1 MCGIFGL
8 VSAAGCGI
16 DPALLWSGTHR
27 VRHRGPNDW
36 GFVSLAPAR
45 GEMPASR
52 PWRLWEERERA
63 RNYRV
68 GLGSRRLSILDLSEA
83 GRQPMNLPGTDLWVV
98 FNGEIYNY
106 LELRSELAPDRLLS
120 TGTDTEVLLAA
131 YERWGVDCLRRF
143 NGMFAFAVWDGS
155 RRRLFLARDRFGEKP
170 LYYLRDRGR
179 FVFASELKQFLE
191 DHEFDREMDRSALA
205 DFLLSSFQD
214 HDERTFFR
222 QVKQLLPAH
231 WMEFDVDT
239 GMLNGPHRYWMP
251 EIASDLDTSH
261 DRAFEEKVRFLLEN
275 SIRLRLRSD
284 VRMGVCLSG
293 GLDSTTICSLAASQ
307 VQDPASLSAYTM
319 AFPGHPEDESKLA
332 ARAANRSRVRHVEGV
347 LDAPSVWEQLHEFV
361 YFQDGPTRG
370 VSNLASWQIFKT
382 ARADG
387 AIVLLNGQGGDEL
400 LAGYDK
406 FYFFWLQIL
415 LGRGHWLHFATTSAN
430 YLHQN
435 GLSKWNYADGRRY
448 FPAFLRKKTVGMWQV
463 GLPAFRKDAS
473 TNIDISSGA
482 SLNQRLWKDLSQLS
496 LPCLLHWEDRN
507 SMAAGTEAR
516 LPFLDHRLAEAVLA
530 TSAYTKL
537 KNGFTKHSLR
547 RAMAELLPAEVCW
560 AKKKRGFDTPAK
572 GWFKT
577 DLAPE
582 MKGLFS
588 KRDAHLSEFLDMRQ
602 VLYQYE
608 AFQQGEM
615 GCLTEYDLFRLVGTE
630 IWLQQTKSPLRFP
643 ELAPAYS

>member
-1 MCGIFGL
+1 
-8 VSAAGCGI
+8 
-16 DPALLWSGTHR
+16 
-27 VRHRGPNDW
+27 
-36 GFVSLAPAR
+36 
-45 GEMPASR
+45 
-52 PWRLWEERERA
+52 
-63 RNYRV
+63 V

-83 GRQPMNLPGTDLWVV
+83 GRQPMNLPGADLWIV

-106 LELRSELAPDRLLS
+106 LELRSELASDRRLS

-131 YERWGVDCLRRF
+131 YEKWGVDCLKRF
-143 NGMFAFAVWDGS
+143 NGMFAFAIWDGP

-170 LYYLRDRGR
+170 LYYLHDRGR

-191 DHEFDREMDRSALA
+191 DHDFDREIDRSALA
-205 DFLLSSFQD
+205 DFLLSSVQD

-222 QVKQLLPAH
+222 KVKQLPPAH
-231 WMEFDVDT
+231 WMELDVES
-239 GMLNGPHRYWMP
+239 GELSGPHRYWMP
-251 EIASDLDTSH
+251 HIADDLDASG
-261 DRAFEEKVRFLLEN
+261 DREFEEKLRFLLED

-284 VRMGVCLSG
+284 VRVGVCLSG
-293 GLDSTTICSLAASQ
+293 GLDSTTICSLAAFQ
-307 VQDPASLSAYTM
+307 VQDPVSLSAYTM
-319 AFPGHPEDESKLA
+319 AFPGHPQDEAKLA
-332 ARAANRSRVRHVEGV
+332 ACAANRSRVRHVQGA
-347 LDAPSVWEQLHEFV
+347 LDASSVWEQLQEFV

-415 LGRGHWLHFATTSAN
+415 LARGRWLRFAAAAAG

-448 FPAFLRKKTVGMWQV
+448 FPVFLRKKAVGTWQL
-463 GLPAFRKDAS
+463 GLPEFRNDAAAE
-473 TNIDISSGA
+473 IDIGSGA
-482 SLNQRLWKDLSQLS
+482 SLNERLWKDLTQFS

-530 TSAYTKL
+530 TSAQTKL
-537 KNGFTKHSLR
+537 RNGYAKHSLR
-547 RAMAELLPAEVCW
+547 RAMADLLPAEVCW

-572 GWFKT
+572 RWFET
-577 DLAPE
+577 DLAPQ
-582 MKGLFS
+582 MKSLFS
-588 KRDAHLSEFLDMRQ
+588 KRDARLSEFLDMELVLRQ
-602 VLYQYE
+602 YR
-608 AFQQGEM
+608 AFQRGEI
-615 GCLTEYDLFRLVGTE
+615 GSLTEYDWFRLVGTE
-630 IWLQQTKSPLRFP
+630 IWLEQTKSPLRSP
-643 ELAPAYS
+643 ECQPVYS

>member
-8 VSAAGCGI
+8 VSAAECGM
-16 DPALLWSGTHR
+16 DPALLWAGTHR

-45 GEMPASR
+45 CEMPASR

-83 GRQPMNLPGTDLWVV
+83 GRQPMNLPGTDLWIV

-106 LELRSELAPDRLLS
+106 LELRSELSADRHLFS
-120 TGTDTEVLLAA
+120 GTDTEVLLAA
-131 YERWGVDCLRRF
+131 YERWGADCLRRF
-143 NGMFAFAVWDGS
+143 NGMFAFAIWDGA

-170 LYYLRDRGR
+170 LYYVQDRGQ
-179 FVFASELKQFLE
+179 FMFASELKQFLE
-191 DHEFDREMDRSALA
+191 DQDFDREIDRSALA
-205 DFLLSSFQD
+205 DFLLFSAQD
-214 HDERTFFR
+214 HDERTFLR
-222 QVKQLLPAH
+222 KAKQLPPAH
-231 WMEFDVDT
+231 WMELDVDT
-239 GMLNGPHRYWMP
+239 GELSGPHRYWMP
-251 EIASDLDTSH
+251 DIAHDLDTSG
-261 DRAFEEKVRFLLEN
+261 DREFEEKLRFLLED

-284 VRMGVCLSG
+284 VRVGVCLSG
-293 GLDSTTICSLAASQ
+293 GLDSTTICSIAASQ
-307 VQDPASLSAYTM
+307 VQNRSSLSAYTM
-319 AFPGHPEDESKLA
+319 TFPGYAEDESKLA
-332 ARAANRSRVRHVEGV
+332 ARAAKRSQVRHIQSTLGASS
-347 LDAPSVWEQLHEFV
+347 LWEQLREFI

-370 VSNLASWQIFKT
+370 VSTFASWRIFNT

-400 LAGYDK
+400 FAGYDK
-406 FYFFWLQIL
+406 FYFFWLQTL
-415 LGRGHWLHFATTSAN
+415 LARGRWPRFAASAAS

-448 FPAFLRKKTVGMWQV
+448 FPSFLRKKTVGMWQL
-463 GLPAFRKDAS
+463 GLPEFRKDAA
-473 TNIDISSGA
+473 TDIDIGRGA
-482 SLNQRLWKDLSQLS
+482 SLNQRLWKDLTQLS

-507 SMAAGTEAR
+507 SMAVGTEAR

-547 RAMAELLPAEVCW
+547 RVMAELLPAEVCW

-572 GWFKT
+572 RWFET

-582 MKGLFS
+582 MKSLFS
-588 KRDAHLSEFLDMRQ
+588 KRDAHLSEFLDMGR
-602 VLYQYE
+602 VLQQYD
-608 AFQQGEM
+608 AFQDGEM
-615 GCLTEYDLFRLVGTE
+615 GCLTEYDWFRLVGTE
-630 IWLQQTKSPLRFP
+630 IWLDQTRSPLHSL

>member
-1 MCGIFGL
+1 MK
-8 VSAAGCGI
+8 
-16 DPALLWSGTHR
+16 
-27 VRHRGPNDW
+27 
-36 GFVSLAPAR
+36 
-45 GEMPASR
+45 ASCS
-52 PWRLWEERERA
+52 WRSWEERDRA

-68 GLGSRRLSILDLSEA
+68 GLGSRRLSILDLSDA
-83 GRQPMNLPGTDLWVV
+83 GRQPMNLPGADLWIV

-106 LELRSELAPDRLLS
+106 LELRSELAPNRRLS

-131 YERWGVDCLRRF
+131 YERWGVDCLRRL
-143 NGMFAFAVWDGS
+143 NGMFAFALWDGS

-170 LYYLRDRGR
+170 LYYVHDRGR

-191 DHEFDREMDRSALA
+191 DHDFDREIDRSALA
-205 DFLLSSFQD
+205 DFLLSSLQD

-222 QVKQLLPAH
+222 RVKQLLPAH
-231 WMEFDVDT
+231 WMELDVDT
-239 GMLNGPHRYWMP
+239 GELSGPHRYWIP
-251 EIASDLDTSH
+251 EIADDLDTRQDH
-261 DRAFEEKVRFLLEN
+261 GFEEKLRFLLED

-284 VRMGVCLSG
+284 VRVGVCLSG
-293 GLDSTTICSLAASQ
+293 GLDSTTICSLVASQ
-307 VQDPASLSAYTM
+307 VGDPFSLSAYTM

-332 ARAANRSRVRHVEGV
+332 SSATNRSGVRHVQGV
-347 LDAPSVWEQLHEFV
+347 LDASGVWEQLQEFV

-415 LGRGHWLHFATTSAN
+415 LAQGRWLRFTAAAAG

-448 FPAFLRKKTVGMWQV
+448 FPAFLRKRAVGMWQL
-463 GLPAFRKDAS
+463 GLPEFRKDAAAAF
-473 TNIDISSGA
+473 DVGSGA
-482 SLNQRLWKDLSQLS
+482 SLNKRLWKDLSQFS

-537 KNGFTKHSLR
+537 KNGFAKHSLR
-547 RAMAELLPAEVCW
+547 HAMAERLPAEVCW

-572 GWFKT
+572 RWFEK

-582 MKGLFS
+582 MKSLFS
-588 KRDAHLSEFLDMRQ
+588 DRDAHLSEYLDMRR
-602 VLYQYE
+602 VLHQYE
-608 AFQQGEM
+608 VFRHGEM
-615 GCLTEYDLFRLVGTE
+615 GCLTEQDWFRLVGTE
-630 IWLQQTKSPLRFP
+630 IWLEQPKSPLRSSKL
-643 ELAPAYS
+643 EAVSS